1 MKLKL
6 INLNAWWGGIYLWDN
21 IVSYLQKEQPDIV
34 MLQECF
40 ASGKKEDPQHLNTAQ
55 SLAKLL
61 DMPYCEFAMECIL
74 DNGTINAPMGNA
86 IISKLPLNNAH
97 LSWIHGTGPK
107 TVDDR
112 DRSIVP
118 DMPRNLLHTKI
129 TIGDQAY
136 NLIVT
141 HGVWAPDHNETILQK
156 NMGQKI
162 YDYISKLDNIILTGD
177 FNINEYTSTISMLEK
192 KLVNVFK
199 GERKS
204 SFNMQQKTNPGY
216 ATAVVDFV
224 FTSPNIHVVSHRS
237 AEDNVSDHQSQI
249 VELDL

>member
-6 INLNAWWGGIYLWDN
+6 INLNTWWGGIYLWDN

-40 ASGKKEDPQHLNTAQ
+40 ASGKEEDPQHLNTAQ
-55 SLAKLL
+55 SLAKHLN
-61 DMPYCEFAMECIL
+61 MPYCEFAMECIL

-118 DMPRNLLHTKI
+118 DMPRNLLHTQ
-129 TIGDQAY
+129 IGVNSNKY

-141 HGVWAPDHNETILQK
+141 HGVWAKDQHETELQK
-156 NMGQKI
+156 NMSKKI
-162 YDYISKLDNIILTGD
+162 SEYVSNLDNVILTGD
-177 FNINEYTSTISMLEK
+177 FNVNENTTSIHLLEQG
-192 KLVNVFK
+192 LTNVFK
-199 GERKS
+199 GQRQS